1 MKKPKDVRTYL
12 RHIAAEINDIKIF
25 LKGMSE
31 KRFSQDV
38 KTQKAVVR
46 SLEVIGEAVKNLPND
61 IRKKHGEVDWEGVA
75 GLRDVIVHE
84 YFDLDLERIWKIVV
98 EDLPGLKKQVEKI
111 LAEG

>member
-1 MKKPKDVRTYL
+1 M
-12 RHIAAEINDIKIF
+12 
-25 LKGMSE
+25 GE

-46 SLEVIGEAVKNLPND
+46 SLEVIGEAVKNLPDD
-61 IRKKHGEVDWEGVA
+61 IRKKHEEVDWGGVA

-84 YFDLDLERIWKIVV
+84 YFDLDLERIWKIVM

-111 LAEG
+111 LAER